1 MSQNG
6 ILDFQSTDKVRFV
19 GSTSN
24 IVLDTV
30 NASLGIGLVTD
41 DLLKSNLQIVGNAH
55 ITAGLTTLGNV
66 AGDKFLG
73 DGSLLTGVA
82 FPADVAALTLD
93 TVAGVNSS
101 TDETIQLTNT
111 TTALE
116 ASGNVEL
123 DSSQLIFKSEIQ
135 AASPGTQWTYAD
147 EHDGSTDTNPV
158 SVNHEF
164 STALSSTPDGNRI
177 LVGIGSGGS
186 SSNAG
191 QVRVYDWD
199 AGTSTWNQVG
209 NDIEGINGYDR
220 LAWSSP
226 NHYSGGGGAAEISA
240 DGTTIIAGASSWSSS
255 AGSQTGYA
263 VVYKLISGTW
273 TRIVGIAQPVG
284 TGGGNGPIVGE
295 LYGSAQ
301 YERYGHAV
309 DISADGTRVVIGAY
323 GHSSPAIVGEN
334 GRVQVFDWDGSNWV
348 QAGADL
354 IGLYSGDRYGMSVAI
369 SDSGSTIAV
378 GAPGGMRDSSP
389 IHNGYIDV
397 LDWDGS
403 QWNKRN
409 IGSGGAGKGNDGGAG
424 TGFTLTGVSIYGV
437 QYQSLFGTVVKL
449 SADGTIVAA
458 SATKRGGAAIT
469 NQLTFPNRTGSARV
483 FTYNASTD
491 RYSVVGVIDGKA
503 AELAHDGVT
512 LDSSVTMS
520 SSSVTMQIDMS
531 STGDYVALGYP
542 LHRPTSGI
550 GSGSVYV
557 YQLIGDTWTLYDHRI
572 SSTDFTEIPDSQN
585 NAYDYYLGRSLALAD
600 GGSKIVMGTK
610 NDSTGPGQI
619 ITVTNGYQAA
629 ITGEI
634 PVEMVST
641 TLTVHGNLQATS
653 FLGDGTKL
661 TGVALATDLA
671 DNSSRITDLSNEI
684 DNLDIESALARS
696 NLATELADNSS
707 RINTLR
713 LNLIDNSSRIVNT
726 NTDVTDN
733 AARITVLEV
742 DLGDNASRITTLEQ
756 ANIVQEGL
764 IDNLRTDVDNF
775 VVAQQAA
782 GGDQSLNLADN
793 AARITVLETDVA
805 DNSSRLDD
813 LIALEED
820 ANTVQS
826 GLIDDLRTDVDSNA
840 NRVSFISAAGDTTVI
855 ASNLDVTGNIFFRGE
870 RFVVDSE
877 TKVISDPIMGLA
889 NNNTLSTTDIG
900 LIMQRPEAN
909 VALVHHGSSDAT
921 NPDQFTIGYTQSSI
935 EDSEVTV
942 DTGNVITVN
951 ILGNLITQDTITAAT
966 FLGDGTQLTGVALQT
981 DLADNTSRIGTLESD
996 IADLEAATT
1005 AAGGDT
1011 AGNLLNNAARITT
1024 LEDDLADN
1032 STRIAELT
1040 FGDVV
1045 DVSNVSSNTIQ
1056 LTNAD
1061 TGLVTSGD
1069 IVVGKT
1075 ITSTS
1080 SFVSNAA
1087 TIGATKTFTV
1097 TADGGYYLID
1107 GVTQAALTLSQGQTY
1122 IFDVS
1127 SSTLSNHAIAFSTGG
1142 TDGAGSAYS
1151 DGLTLSWQQP
1161 VARFAGTAGAIIT
1174 FVVPTTGT
1182 STVSYYC
1189 TSHSGMGSD
1198 LTIVDSAELIVSG
1211 TVEATA
1217 FIGSGTQLT
1226 GVAFPADV
1234 NALTLDAVST
1244 VSNTTG
1250 QTIELTNTDTSL
1262 AVSGN
1267 VAFVSETVINIP
1279 GTEWEFENSF
1289 NGGFTTVAD
1298 GFGGGLTITPDGT
1311 RMVATAL
1318 GADANGSDSG
1328 VAKIYDWND
1337 STSSWVQNGANITGL
1352 GSGDKLG
1359 QGAWPT
1365 DSGWDTAA
1373 ISTDGNTVAIGAYR
1387 GQPGITPVD
1396 PGYVIVYRL
1405 IGGTWTRLEGGIT
1418 VNGSLTSNNK
1428 YGGFGAAVSLSAD
1441 GNRMIV
1447 GSPRNPR
1454 FQTQT
1459 DINNNVAGWDGD
1471 VFVYDWDGS
1480 QWSQVGTTFESTSD
1494 GEHLGT
1500 SVDISADGNT
1510 IAMGAPGRSAFDQN
1524 SSTLGFV
1531 NVFDWDGST
1540 WNQRNLDG
1548 SNNGTDGGAGTANAG
1563 QYKSIISAEQ
1573 DSEFGSKVRL
1583 SSDGTILAVGSPRR
1597 FIQNPSPDGNG
1608 GTRQGFTNGLGSI
1621 RVFSYDAGS
1630 DSYSTLGDEI
1640 TTPEAAGWSS
1650 TSAASAYGMDSS
1662 KAMIG
1667 TEMSSTGDLVA
1678 ISFPFHTSG
1687 GYVYAFKYDAGN
1699 WTLFDHKISRTDF
1712 PEIIQDKNRAELGKS
1727 IALADGGTRL
1737 LAATVGGQYS
1747 SATSSADPTIVTFAN
1762 GSQEG
1767 TAITELPLQMLAA
1780 TTLKVH
1786 GNVEANYF
1794 TGDGTQL
1801 TLPDFAFETDLS
1813 DNSSRIDQ
1821 LIIDVDNLEVA
1832 TTQTGG
1838 DTALNLADNA
1848 SRIGVL
1854 ETDVSGLRID
1864 VDSNAERVTYITS
1877 TPETTVIASNLDV
1890 TGNIFFRGDRFIVD
1904 SETKVIT
1911 DPIMGLANNNT
1922 LSSTD
1927 IGFVMQRPTAN
1938 VALIHHGSTSATN
1951 AGEFTIGYTQDSLE
1965 ASEITVDTGND
1976 ITVNILGD
1984 LITQDT
1990 ITATKFVGDGS
2001 GLAAFAFHIE
2011 GVNGQ
2016 MLDTKAVM
2024 NDTNTTLTIG
2034 FDHSIDESNASAGFI
2049 ATPGATRGMYVAPA
2063 TGVYQVSCRVR
2074 LTDYVSSSQTIKWYI
2089 RRVGGTEEVY
2099 EEFELFVTPGS
2110 GLHASTST
2118 TVVKLVQ
2125 GEAIFPRGD
2134 GTDSSISSTTFSG
2147 QYIGTY

>member
-24 IVLDTV
+24 IVIDTV
-30 NASLGIGLVTD
+30 NASIGIGLVTD

-55 ITAGLTTLGNV
+55 ITAGLTTLGNI

-111 TTALE
+111 TKSLE

-123 DSSQLIFKSEIQ
+123 DSSQLIFKSEI
-135 AASPGTQWTYAD
+135 SPAIAGTAWTYVN
-147 EHDGSTDTNPV
+147 ELTGSTDANPT
-158 SVNHEF
+158 
-164 STALSSTPDGNRI
+164 STGDDFTTSLASTPDGNRI
-177 LVGIGSGGS
+177 LVGAGEGGGS
-186 SSNAG
+186 SRG
-191 QVRVYDWD
+191 EVKVYDWD
-199 AGTSTWNQVG
+199 AATSTWNQVG
-209 NDIEGINGYDR
+209 NSMVGINTYDR
-220 LAWSSP
+220 LSQGSP
-226 NHYSGGGGAAEISA
+226 NHITGGGHTAEISA
-240 DGTTIIAGASSWSSS
+240 DGTTVIVAARAWSSS
-255 AGSQTGYA
+255 VGISTGYA
-263 VVYKLISGTW
+263 LVFRLINGVW
-273 TRIVGIAQPVG
+273 TRLVGVAQPVG

-295 LYGSAQ
+295 LYGSEQ
-301 YERYGHAV
+301 YGNYGNAV
-309 DISADGTRVVIGAY
+309 DISADGNRVVIGAY
-323 GHSSPAIVGEN
+323 GSASDLGL
-334 GRVQVFDWDGSNWV
+334 VQVFDWDGSNWV
-348 QAGADL
+348 QVGTDL
-354 IGLYSGDRYGMSVAI
+354 TGTYAKDRYGMSVSI

-378 GAPGGMRDSSP
+378 GAPGGMRDSSDVVT
-389 IHNGYIDV
+389 NGYVDV

-409 IGSGGAGKGNDGGAG
+409 IGAGGAGKGNDGGAG

-437 QYQSLFGTVVKL
+437 QYQSLFGTIVKL
-449 SADGTIVAA
+449 SADGTIVAV
-458 SATKRGGAAIT
+458 STTKRGGAAIT
-469 NQLTFPNRTGSARV
+469 NQLTFPNRTGSVRM

-491 RYSVVGVIDGKA
+491 RYSVVGIIDTKA
-503 AELAHDGVT
+503 AELAHDGQAATFADEYASVIQNNSSAT
-512 LDSSVTMS
+512 L
-520 SSSVTMQIDMS
+520 QIDMS
-531 STGDYVALGYP
+531 SNGEYVAIAYP
-542 LHRPTSGI
+542 LHRNQSGK

-557 YQLIGDTWTLYDHRI
+557 YQLIGDTWTLYDHRV
-572 SSTDFTEIPDSQN
+572 SQKEFTTIPGGESN
-585 NAYDYYLGRSLALAD
+585 LYDWYLGRTLALGD
-600 GGSKIVMGTK
+600 GASKLVLGTK
-610 NDSTGPGQI
+610 NDSTGPGQV

-634 PVEMVST
+634 PIEMVST
-641 TLTVHGNLQATS
+641 TLTVHGNLEATS

-696 NLATELADNSS
+696 SLATDLADNSS

-733 AARITVLEV
+733 AARITVLET
-742 DLGDNASRITTLEQ
+742 DLSDNATRVTTLEDANAVQ
-756 ANIVQEGL
+756 AGL
-764 IDNLRTDVDNF
+764 LSVLRVDVDNF

-782 GGDQSLNLADN
+782 GGDQSINLADN

-813 LIALEED
+813 LIALQGD

-840 NRVSFISAAGDTTVI
+840 NRVSFISAAGDTTII

-900 LIMQRPEAN
+900 FVMQRPEAN

-935 EDSEVTV
+935 EDAEITV

-951 ILGNLITQDTITAAT
+951 ILGNLITQDTITATT

-996 IADLEAATT
+996 LADLETATT
-1005 AAGGDT
+1005 AAGGDN
-1011 AGNLLNNAARITT
+1011 ANNLLNNAARITT

-1075 ITSTS
+1075 ITSTA

-1087 TIGATKTFTV
+1087 TIGATKTFIVTV
-1097 TADGGYYLID
+1097 DGGYFLID
-1107 GVTQAALTLSQGQTY
+1107 GATQAALTLSQGQTY

-1127 SSTLSNHAIAFSTGG
+1127 SSTLSTHPIAFSTGG

-1151 DGLTLSWQQP
+1151 DGISAVLDQ
-1161 VARFAGTAGAIIT
+1161 AGNASSQGSSGAMIT

-1198 LTIVDSAELIVSG
+1198 LTIVASAELIVSG

-1267 VAFVSETVINIP
+1267 VAFVSETAISIP

-1359 QGAWPT
+1359 QGGWPI
-1365 DSGWDTAA
+1365 DAGWDTAA

-1387 GQPGITPVD
+1387 GGSSD
-1396 PGYVIVYRL
+1396 PGYVLVYRL
-1405 IGGTWTRLEGGIT
+1405 IGGTWTRLEGT
-1418 VNGSLTSNNK
+1418 NNNLTPSVQL
-1428 YGGFGAAVSLSAD
+1428 GGFGAAVSLSAD
-1441 GNRMIV
+1441 GNRIIV
-1447 GSPRNPR
+1447 GAPRTPR
-1454 FQTQT
+1454 FQTQS

-1471 VFVYDWDGS
+1471 VFVFDWDGS

-1548 SNNGTDGGAGTANAG
+1548 SNNGTDGGAGTVNAG

-1621 RVFSYDAGS
+1621 RVFSYNAGS

-1640 TTPEAAGWSS
+1640 TTPEAVGWSS
-1650 TSAASAYGMDSS
+1650 TSAASAYGMDSA

-1737 LAATVGGQYS
+1737 LAATVGGQYF

-1794 TGDGTQL
+1794 FGDGTQL
-1801 TLPDFAFETDLS
+1801 TLPAFAFQTDLS
-1813 DNSSRIDQ
+1813 SNSSRIDQ

-1832 TTQTGG
+1832 TTQSGG
-1838 DTALNLADNA
+1838 DTVTNLADNA

-1854 ETDVSGLRID
+1854 ETDVSGLRTD

-1877 TPETTVIASNLDV
+1877 TPDTTVIASNLDV

-1911 DPIMGLANNNT
+1911 DPIIGLANNNT

-1990 ITATKFVGDGS
+1990 ITATRFVGDGS
-2001 GLAAFAFHIE
+2001 GLTAFAFHIE
-2011 GVNGQ
+2011 GVNGD
-2016 MLDTKAVM
+2016 MLDAKAVM
-2024 NDTNTTLTIG
+2024 NDVNTTLTIG
-2034 FDHSIDESNASAGFI
+2034 FDHSVDESNASAGFI

-2074 LTDYVSSSQTIKWYI
+2074 LTGYVTSSQTIKWYI

-2134 GTDSSISSTTFSG
+2134 GTDSTITSTTFSG